1 MSDESKMQLGIDVGG
16 TSIKGAVVDLGA
28 GELAGGIHT
37 EPTPPTATPVAVVAA
52 IGRIAAAAA
61 WSGSVGVALPG
72 VIDGASLR
80 HAPNLSSAFQEDGA
94 LACLRASE
102 GANAVLINDAD
113 AAGLAELTYGDAG
126 LDRAGLT
133 IVLTFGTGIGSALLH
148 NGDLIA
154 NSELGGLVGTNGRFE
169 EIASGRAI
177 SNEELTPVEWARRA
191 QPFFDELEAMLNPS
205 RWVVGGGLSEKF
217 DRFASRLKLSKPIS
231 VAHLGSPRR
240 HCRRGRG
247 RPPRRGPLG
256 ATLLPGEGSSL
267 PSLRDAA
274 AARGRG
280 PCRTVHRLPR
290 CRLLSVWLPVRRCK
304 GIFAELVRRQR
315 EKGTELRRRA
325 HVILARRVPGS
336 RPARPVRLSKRCA
349 PELLT
354 GHLDIGP
361 DAVHGPNPHAA
372 DLDAECARY
381 EQQVRDAK
389 IGLQLLGIGSNGHI
403 AFNEPGSPLDSTTR
417 VVALSEQTRADNA
430 RLFSRGPARAR
441 SGHHSGHRHHRCRGQ
456 ARCWWPAEST
466 RLEAVTRRR

>member
-16 TSIKGAVVDLGA
+16 TSIKGAVVDLSA
-28 GELAGGIHT
+28 GELAGGIHS
-37 EPTPPTATPVAVVAA
+37 EPTPPTATPVDVVAA

-126 LDRAGLT
+126 LDRDGLT

-205 RWVVGGGLSEKF
+205 RWVVGGGLSENF

-231 VAHLGSPRR
+231 VAHLGVHAGIVGAAVAARR
-240 HCRRGRG
+240 ADRGSG
-247 RPPRRGPLG
+247 
-256 ATLLPGEGSSL
+256 
-267 PSLRDAA
+267 DAA
-274 AARGRG
+274 AR
-280 PCRTVHRLPR
+280 
-290 CRLLSVWLPVRRCK
+290 
-304 GIFAELVRRQR
+304 
-315 EKGTELRRRA
+315 
-325 HVILARRVPGS
+325 
-336 RPARPVRLSKRCA
+336 
-349 PELLT
+349 
-354 GHLDIGP
+354 
-361 DAVHGPNPHAA
+361 
-372 DLDAECARY
+372 
-381 EQQVRDAK
+381 
-389 IGLQLLGIGSNGHI
+389 
-403 AFNEPGSPLDSTTR
+403 
-417 VVALSEQTRADNA
+417 
-430 RLFSRGPARAR
+430 
-441 SGHHSGHRHHRCRGQ
+441 
-456 ARCWWPAEST
+456 
-466 RLEAVTRRR
+466 